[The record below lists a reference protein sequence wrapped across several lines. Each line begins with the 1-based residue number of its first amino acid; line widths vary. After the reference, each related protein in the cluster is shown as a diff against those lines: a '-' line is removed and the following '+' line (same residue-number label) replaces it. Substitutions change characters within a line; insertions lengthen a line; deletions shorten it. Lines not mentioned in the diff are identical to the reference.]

1 MSLQD
6 TRFCLRFPPGVLF
19 DFVVFAFASLLE
31 YCLILWCR
39 GGVSS
44 YWAYLYVDLLG
55 LLQINILP
63 SFADIEFTIVIWQ
76 KNYTY
81 PQFLLSKKSENWGQ
95 IKSVQI
101 FWRNFWNR
109 CDLFYFL
116 LPKNGWLVETLRA
129 YRHVS
134 PSNIAIRGHHQQNTR
149 PHLCLNIT
157 WPRYNIVDAIV
168 ATLVLKA
175 ESDME
180 NMVRVNNWVMLSIMI
195 SPVLKENIKWDESY
209 EIFQIQE
216 YQGNKSGGGFQI
228 LFEWFLKMWFL
239 HQ

>member
-1 MSLQD
+1 M
-6 TRFCLRFPPGVLF
+6 
-19 DFVVFAFASLLE
+19 
-31 YCLILWCR
+31 
-39 GGVSS
+39 
-44 YWAYLYVDLLG
+44 
-55 LLQINILP
+55 
-63 SFADIEFTIVIWQ
+63 
-76 KNYTY
+76 
-81 PQFLLSKKSENWGQ
+81 
-95 IKSVQI
+95 
-101 FWRNFWNR
+101 
-109 CDLFYFL
+109 
-116 LPKNGWLVETLRA
+116 
-129 YRHVS
+129 S

-149 PHLCLNIT
+149 PYLCLNIT

-228 LFEWFLKMWFL
+228 LNDF
-239 HQ
+239 